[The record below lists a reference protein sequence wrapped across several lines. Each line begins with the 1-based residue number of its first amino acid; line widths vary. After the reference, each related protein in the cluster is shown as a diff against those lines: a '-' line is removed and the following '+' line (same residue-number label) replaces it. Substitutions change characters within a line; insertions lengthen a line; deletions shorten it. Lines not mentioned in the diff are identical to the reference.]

1 MTAASVLIAIPAGVM
16 FLLVQRNLVAGL
28 TSGSAKG

>member
-1 MTAASVLIAIPAGVM
+1 VMIAIPAGVM